1 MLFCKPLRNKSRFK
15 PFRVI
20 DGSFTFTEYE
30 KAALVSKKDW
40 SQVVTSHDLFLD
52 LDYLSIIEK
61 ATNVSLKCRYVII
74 YKDQQPCAVMYFQ
87 LTDFRADV
95 FGELLE
101 GEVQQVQS
109 KRLKLFEK
117 YIQTRNENEVLMRLL
132 TCGNNLISGEYGY
145 KKNDLITDDLFY
157 KVFCTLI
164 KTMASED
171 NLRGKISAILVKDFY
186 RAVPQI
192 DNSESFKGNAFSV
205 EPNMFAEIPDGVTDL
220 EGYIQMFSKKYRNRA
235 KGILKNRSSFEIRE
249 LTLDDIVKFND
260 DIYQLY
266 LNIFDRAKFKLLQ
279 LPTTYFIDT
288 KRIFNEQFF
297 VRAIFYQGKIV
308 AFSSGFFMHNKTVE
322 AHYIGLNYKV
332 NEELE
337 LYQNI
342 LYDFIEQAIGRNFV
356 TVNLGR
362 TAAEIK
368 TTIGAKAHDLICYLQ
383 AQNTISKLIVKPFI
397 EFLKPK
403 HWTPRNPF
411 KEADQINSASNN

>member
-15 PFRVI
+15 PMRTI
-20 DGSFTFTEYE
+20 DDSFSFTEFE
-30 KAALVSKKDW
+30 KATLVSKKDW
-40 SQVVTSHDLFLD
+40 EEVITSQDLFLH
-52 LDYLSIIEK
+52 LEYLSVIEQ

-74 YKDQQPCAVMYFQ
+74 YKHHKPCAVMYFQ

-95 FGELLE
+95 FGELLV

-117 YIQTRNENEVLMRLL
+117 YVQSRDENEVLLRML

-145 KKNDLITDDLFY
+145 KKNELISEDLFY

-164 KTMASED
+164 KTIASED

-186 RAVPQI
+186 RTVPQI
-192 DNSESFKGNAFSV
+192 DNSETFKGTAFSV
-205 EPNMFAEIPDGVTDL
+205 EPNMFVDIPDGVSDI
-220 EGYIQMFSKKYRNRA
+220 EGYLQLFSKKYRNRA
-235 KGILKNRSSFEIRE
+235 KSILKNRASFEIKE
-249 LTLDDIVKFND
+249 LRLDEIGKFND
-260 DIYQLY
+260 EIYQLY
-266 LNIFDRAKFKLLQ
+266 LNIFERAKFKLLQ
-279 LPTTYFIDT
+279 LPSSYFYDT
-288 KRIFNEQFF
+288 KKIFGDQFF
-297 VRAIFYQGKIV
+297 VRVIIYQGKIV
-308 AFSSGFFMHNKTVE
+308 AFSSGFFMKNKCVE
-322 AHYIGLNYKV
+322 AHYIGLNYEV

-337 LYQNI
+337 LYQNM
-342 LYDFIEQAIGRNFV
+342 LYDFIEQALARNYT

-403 HWTPRNPF
+403 QWTPRNPF
-411 KEADQINSASNN
+411 KETDQISSASNN